1 MTDIEGKTY
10 DIGPGSFVYAPP
22 GIAGAHSWDIKEPLK
37 LLGIRATTDPER
49 TIQFDVDPV
58 TRSSSVPV
66 DHLAKRQAIE
76 FKRSLY

>member
-1 MTDIEGKTY
+1 MRRR
-10 DIGPGSFVYAPP
+10 GSPR
-22 GIAGAHSWDIKEPLK
+22 AHSWDIKEPLK

-49 TIQFDVDPV
+49 TIQFNVDPV
-58 TRSSSVPV
+58 TKSSSVPV